1 MKKENILEIVR
12 DMIMAEKGDHKLLK
26 ELIVNYPWT
35 RKWLERTSS
44 HAMFEIVTSGENIK
58 IDEREFGSEIRKER
72 GLRPL
77 LQVWVESTTGSI
89 CINFEPSGKDG
100 FKIRD

>member
-1 MKKENILEIVR
+1 MKKEHIFKIVE
-12 DMIMAEKGDHKLLK
+12 DMIKAEKGDHSLLK
-26 ELIVNYPWT
+26 KLIVNHPWT

-44 HAMFEIVTSGENIK
+44 HAMFESIVSGENIK
-58 IDEREFGSEIRKER
+58 IKDKELGSELRKER

-77 LQVWVESTTGSI
+77 LQVWIRSTTGEI

-100 FKIRD
+100 FKIRE